1 MKVIEKEDMKK
12 LTKIKFTLPERE
24 SEKRMG
30 NIEFIPLN
38 NTCSMLEL
46 STDIIGFKKIDE
58 MEISTGYDILPP
70 QNSTI
75 RITGD
80 LFNAFDMMS
89 DRGLIDPEVIQSLR
103 DDAEFNHCMELTK
116 GVKLEDDLQLQTK
129 QTPQLFKPRL
139 PTLVDDLLS
148 ELQSLPKQES
158 MECVLLIISR
168 SGFSLSE
175 LAKLQSIETHQPSTP
190 GMTMGDS

>member
-58 MEISTGYDILPP
+58 MEIRTDYNVSTP
-70 QNSTI
+70 QNGTI
-75 RITGD
+75 IITGD
-80 LFNAFDMMS
+80 LFNAFSMMS
-89 DRGLIDPEVIQSLR
+89 GRGLISPEVIQSLK
-103 DDAEFNHCMELTK
+103 DDPEFNHCIELTK
-116 GVKLEDDLQLQTK
+116 SVEIEDELQLETK
-129 QTPQLFKPRL
+129 QTPRQFKSRL

-148 ELQSLPKQES
+148 ELHPLSKKDSGKWL
-158 MECVLLIISR
+158 LLIINR
-168 SGFSLSE
+168 KGFSLAE
-175 LAKLQSIETHQPSTP
+175 LQQLATETYQPSTP
-190 GMTMGDS
+190 GMALGDS